1 MASFRDITGSR
12 KAVIHLKR
20 AILADR
26 VSHAYLICGDSS
38 SEKQDLAEAFAQT
51 LQCTTLDSLLH
62 TPSYES
68 DDAGAGARRSLPE
81 TPDFR
86 SSISPDA
93 IDACGTCRSCVQAKD
108 HNQPDLLTWTHD
120 KPKTFSVEDARRLV
134 DDIQIRPFNSARK
147 VYIIPDAHLMNTEA
161 QNTLLKTLEEPP
173 EYAVLIL
180 LADSADMMLETIR
193 SRCVILELD
202 SAGHALTE
210 DALSLAMNILL
221 NVRDWTLPEILEAVR
236 ELSEYKLAVGDFT
249 DLFTSWYRDILY
261 VKATDDTKTV
271 LHKDFTGEIQ
281 TAASLISYEGIRKI
295 LDAIETAGA
304 RLRANVNFELTMEL
318 LLLAMKE
325 S

>member
-93 IDACGTCRSCVQAKD
+93 IDACGTCRSCIQAKD

-134 DDIQIRPFNSARK
+134 DDIQIRPFNSTRK

-202 SAGHALTE
+202 STGHALTE

-236 ELSEYKLAVGDFT
+236 ELSEYKLTVGDFT

-261 VKATDDTKTV
+261 VKATDDTKAV
-271 LHKDFTGEIQ
+271 LHKDYTREIQ